1 MSKEVAMGNEAM
13 EAPKSL
19 AVGQRWRG
27 RLTGKAFTIVAV
39 GVGTHT
45 SKYDDGDTICGGGG
59 TGGGDFLGWAPGF
72 GPTPALGV
80 PAVMGEVY
88 TSGRVA
94 HPAACLSCGGER
106 SGAMYHCAPCLVS
119 VGLSDRMALCE
130 SWRFGARDF
139 PRPAPATPQPE
150 APRGVTVTF
159 TPTTCRHGMVGL
171 CAPCNEDARIEAE
184 HKRLFPPRIPAS
196 RPLPAQHLTHGHR
209 FEVCEKLPN
218 GEWQA
223 LSALQVIKARKP
235 PEPWVPSIDEYDLLP
250 DAGR

>member
-1 MSKEVAMGNEAM
+1 VCGNDITGSNYHCEACF
-13 EAPKSL
+13 
-19 AVGQRWRG
+19 R
-27 RLTGKAFTIVAV
+27 
-39 GVGTHT
+39 
-45 SKYDDGDTICGGGG
+45 DGDYNTRQARRA
-59 TGGGDFLGWAPGF
+59 DWQ
-72 GPTPALGV
+72 
-80 PAVMGEVY
+80 
-88 TSGRVA
+88 
-94 HPAACLSCGGER
+94 
-106 SGAMYHCAPCLVS
+106 
-119 VGLSDRMALCE
+119 D
-130 SWRFGARDF
+130 GARDF

-235 PEPWVPSIDEYDLLP
+235 PEPWVPSIDEYDVLP